1 MEVALKYIMIQ
12 DIINRIEIELTGSFD
27 DLGYWCDKSDEMT
40 LNYSPANGG
49 WSIKQI
55 LEHISLTN
63 HFLLILIRKGTKR
76 SIEMANNTEYS
87 SLLADYDLGWD
98 KLKLV
103 GEHRSFEWNRPQ
115 HMEPT
120 NKILLIEIKEKLF
133 EQKQECLSLL
143 NQIPNGEGMLYK
155 TMMSVNNLGKIDV
168 YHYLYFLVQHI
179 RRHLIQMT
187 KVKLE
192 FEDLK
197 TKQ

>member
-1 MEVALKYIMIQ
+1 MIR
-12 DIINRIEIELTGSFD
+12 DIINRIEIELTAAFD
-27 DLGYWCDKSDEMT
+27 DLDYWCKKSDDML

-49 WSIKQI
+49 WAIRQI

-63 HFLLILIRKGTKR
+63 HFLLILIRKGTMK
-76 SIEMANNTEYS
+76 SIEVANNTEYS
-87 SLLADYDLGWD
+87 TLLIDYDLDWE
-98 KLKLV
+98 KLKMI

-120 NKILLIEIKEKLF
+120 SKIPLIEVQEKLF
-133 EQKQECLSLL
+133 EQKRECLSLL
-143 NQIPNGEGMLYK
+143 NQIPNGEGVLYK

-192 FEDLK
+192 FDDSK
-197 TKQ
+197 TKK